1 MRKSVCRARGM
12 TQVDQ
17 RVFAELLLET
27 QPALGLHLAAL
38 GPDNIICGIMAS
50 QWLLTLFV
58 HALDD
63 EATACLWDVLFKERH
78 RRVLFAGCL
87 VLTHA
92 TRTCAQRSNTPP
104 DQIKAN
110 ELRRRTL
117 HRARPAAPTHG
128 KCLWSGRSGV
138 SRTHMRA
145 GE

>member
-1 MRKSVCRARGM
+1 MCCARGVP
-12 TQVDQ
+12 QVDQ

-27 QPALGLHLAAL
+27 QPPLGLHLAAL

-63 EATACLWDVLFKERH
+63 EATASLWDVLFKERD

-87 VLTHA
+87 VHPLT
-92 TRTCAQRSNTPP
+92 TPTSAHHLP
-104 DQIKAN
+104 SLNPPTIAN
-110 ELRRRTL
+110 ELLKTDRTQSQTSGPHAWEL
-117 HRARPAAPTHG
+117 PRAGDRE
-128 KCLWSGRSGV
+128 LSV
-138 SRTHMRA
+138 SISRA